1 MISGGLDES
10 TVTMT
15 SISCIGAK
23 CQQSI
28 YDCDCPDRAKG
39 NVCKHILAVR
49 IFCHDQFLLSSL
61 KSIKPSTEGLDLKGL
76 WYDYPS
82 DVSNKAITRG
92 LT

>member
-1 MISGGLDES
+1 
-10 TVTMT
+10 MT
-15 SISCIGAK
+15 SISCISAK

-28 YDCDCPDRAKG
+28 YDCDCPDPAKG

-49 IFCHDQFLLSSL
+49 IFRHDQFLLSSL
-61 KSIKPSTEGLDLKGL
+61 KSIKQSTEGLDLKGL